1 MSQRIILDTSA
12 VNKLAKEPDAQPL
25 IAGLRC
31 GYDVGLTAMSV
42 DELLAPSKAEYRSKF
57 FACCRQISREVVC
70 LMPAGLLVQQMVASY
85 VLNPT
90 GFDWTRVNI
99 RLKIYEDAIKRDE
112 EIVTDEAL
120 SAEQR
125 DFAEKTDET
134 FESWFTDL
142 RPKLQEIYE
151 KAKQR
156 PHAYE
161 DVVRLSQEPGGV
173 LWGFAKELYRSA
185 QEWNAVPAG
194 LDPERKESER
204 MPGPDDE
211 TVKEFVNACPPFRA
225 VVLAFILTWY
235 DRCLREVHNDPKF
248 KAGRVDQF
256 MAVYLPYCHQFITND
271 KDQQKCLQEIANL
284 CGLKT
289 RVRLYDDFYGG
300 FMVLGT
306 SAIAG

>member
-1 MSQRIILDTSA
+1 MSQRIILDTSV

-25 IAGLRC
+25 IAGLKC

-70 LMPAGLLVQQMVASY
+70 LMPAGLLIRQMVASY
-85 VLNPT
+85 VINPT
-90 GFDWTRVNI
+90 AFDWTRVNV
-99 RLKIYEDAIKRDE
+99 RLKIYEDAIMRDE

-125 DFAEKTDET
+125 DFADKTNET
-134 FESWFTDL
+134 FENWFTYL

-151 KAKQR
+151 QAKQR

-161 DVVRLSQEPGGV
+161 DVVRLSQEPRGV
-173 LWGFAKELYRSA
+173 FWGFAKELYRCA

-194 LDPERKESER
+194 PGPERKESER
-204 MPGPDDE
+204 MTGPDDE
-211 TVKEFVNACPPFRA
+211 TVKEFVDACPPFRA
-225 VVLAFILTWY
+225 VVLAFVLTWY
-235 DRCLREVHNDPKF
+235 DRCLREIHDSPKF

-289 RVRLYDDFYGG
+289 QVHLYDDFYGG
-300 FMVLGT
+300 FMVSGA
-306 SAIAG
+306 SAIAS